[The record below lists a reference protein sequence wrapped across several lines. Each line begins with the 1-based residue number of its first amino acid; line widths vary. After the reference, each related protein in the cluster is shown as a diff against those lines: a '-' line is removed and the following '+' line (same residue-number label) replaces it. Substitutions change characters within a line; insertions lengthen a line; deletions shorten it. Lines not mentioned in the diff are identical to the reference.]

1 MTPEEQR
8 KRNREQMPNV
18 AAMLDE
24 FRAANPG
31 LQFKVVWAKDHG
43 TGLEVG
49 KRDDPKPEQVF
60 VIPESYGQTKKPEA
74 SPSWK
79 QIGKKGKRK

>member
-31 LQFKVVWAKDHG
+31 LEFKVVWAKDIQ
-43 TGLEVG
+43 TGVEVG
-49 KRDDPKPEQVF
+49 KRDEPKPEQVF
-60 VIPESYGQTKKPEA
+60 VIPESYGQTKRVEDIPT
-74 SPSWK
+74 WK
-79 QIGKKGKRK
+79 QVKKKGKRK